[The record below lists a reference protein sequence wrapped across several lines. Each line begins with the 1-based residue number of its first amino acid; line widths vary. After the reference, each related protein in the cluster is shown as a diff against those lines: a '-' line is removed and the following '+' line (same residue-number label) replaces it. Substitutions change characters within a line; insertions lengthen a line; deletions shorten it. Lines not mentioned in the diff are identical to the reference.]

1 MRSGSGEKDTRI
13 RFLIGSLIAFVA
25 ATPSLGETPLGTAFT
40 YQGQLKQD
48 GTPFE
53 GTADFVFTLWDAAG
67 SGNPPTGG
75 TQVGDV
81 QPIIALPVIAGLFT
95 VTLNAGG
102 EFGANAFNGNARWLD
117 ITVRNPARG
126 GFITLAPR
134 QPLTAAPYALSAL
147 HPWNKSGSDI
157 FYDLG
162 NVGIGEPP
170 VRPLHISRAQA
181 IARLQTA
188 SSTFGS
194 VIELKNSTA
203 NPTFLGGINFLTS
216 TDSVPGQIAYH
227 AATNEMSFR
236 VNGVDALKIG
246 PNSID
251 PSNPVILTISGAGG
265 SLLLGGNPIPGFPD
279 IHLFGLRLLP
289 AGGSVAGVFYNP
301 DTNHTVVIADVKNFH
316 APNPD
321 DPTTEIWYASVEGP
335 EAAAYVR
342 GTAELKEGTATVRLP
357 DHFKNVAVEA
367 GMTVQLTP
375 RSAESKGLAV
385 VEQTPDHFVVKEL
398 FQGTGGYEFHWEVK
412 AVRKGYEDYRVI
424 RPSMSNDARGLHDR
438 PDAERPASRTSSD
451 ATPQ

>member
-1 MRSGSGEKDTRI
+1 MRI
-13 RFLIGSLIAFVA
+13 RFVIGSLIALVVVA
-25 ATPSLGETPLGTAFT
+25 PSLGETPLTTAFT
-40 YQGQLKQD
+40 YQGQLKA
-48 GTPFE
+48 GGAPFD

-81 QPIIALPVIAGLFT
+81 QPIIALPVTAGLFT

-117 ITVRNPARG
+117 ITVRNPAGG

-147 HPWNKSGSDI
+147 RPWNKSGSDV
-157 FYDLG
+157 FYDVG
-162 NVGIGEPP
+162 NVGIGGPP
-170 VRPLHISRAQA
+170 VRPLHVSRGQA
-181 IARLQTA
+181 IAQLQTL
-188 SSTFGS
+188 SNTFGS

-203 NPTFLGGINFLTS
+203 DPTLLGGINFLTS

-227 AATNEMSFR
+227 AATNELSFR
-236 VNGVDALKIG
+236 VNGVDALKIV
-246 PNSID
+246 PNLFY
-251 PSNPVILTISGAGG
+251 PSNPVTLTVSGAGG
-265 SLLLGGNPIPGFPD
+265 VLLLGGIQESVNR
-279 IHLFGLRLLP
+279 FGLRLYP
-289 AGGSVAGVFYNP
+289 ASGHTAGVYFDP
-301 DTNHTVVIADVKNFH
+301 TVNQTIVLADVKNFH
-316 APNPD
+316 VPNPD

-342 GTAELKEGTATVRLP
+342 GTAELKGGTATVRLP
-357 DHFKNVAVEA
+357 DHFRHVAVEA

-412 AVRKGYEDYRVI
+412 AVRKGHEEYRVI
-424 RPSMSNDARGLHDR
+424 RPSMSSDARGLHHR
-438 PDAERPASRTSSD
+438 QDAERPAPRGSP
-451 ATPQ
+451 AAMFH